1 MKKYWIS
8 YEKPYTIDTATQ
20 QRRNVVATGDFPE
33 AIIGNPVKD
42 RSSHLYCNVDK
53 GTETIDMISYREG
66 VSEVEAKPGD
76 LPYI

>member
-1 MKKYWIS
+1 M
-8 YEKPYTIDTATQ
+8 
-20 QRRNVVATGDFPE
+20 VVTGDFPE

>member
-8 YEKPYTIDTATQ
+8 YEKPYTIDT
-20 QRRNVVATGDFPE
+20 ATGDFPE